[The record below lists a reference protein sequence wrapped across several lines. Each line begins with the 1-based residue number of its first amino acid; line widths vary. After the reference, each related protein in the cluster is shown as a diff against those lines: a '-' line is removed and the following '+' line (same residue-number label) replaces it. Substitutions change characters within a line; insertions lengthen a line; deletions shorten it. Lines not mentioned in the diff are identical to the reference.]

1 IGQRVEVFTSTL
13 WLGMLLVARSVL
25 PFVHIEYLSIAGGLV
40 LTGLG
45 LWWAERGAAALW
57 DRVPVR
63 TFVPLGAVVVAV
75 IPASWDWATSGLEN
89 GLSVAWLGALMLVLA
104 RFPRRGDAP
113 PSVRR
118 AVATGVLVGLGPL
131 VRPDLTIVSIVVGVA
146 LLWAARLR
154 R

>member
-1 IGQRVEVFTSTL
+1 LLFMGWRHRWVEEDAFLNFRVVDQIRAGHGAVFNIGQRVEVFTSTL

-113 PSVRR
+113 PS
-118 AVATGVLVGLGPL
+118 
-131 VRPDLTIVSIVVGVA
+131 
-146 LLWAARLR
+146 
-154 R
+154 